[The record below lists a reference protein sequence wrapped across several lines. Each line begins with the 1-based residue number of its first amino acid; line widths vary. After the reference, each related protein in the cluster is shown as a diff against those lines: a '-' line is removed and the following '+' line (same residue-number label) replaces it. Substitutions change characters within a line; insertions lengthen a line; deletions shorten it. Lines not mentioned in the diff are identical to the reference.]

1 MDRIITGDTITE
13 FTGFLK
19 DSEKSPATVEKYTHD
34 INRLMDWLCG
44 ENVTAGKR
52 NLHAASMKSS

>member
-1 MDRIITGDTITE
+1 MDRMINGEMIAK

-34 INRLMDWLCG
+34 ITHLMNRLCG

-52 NLHAASMKSS
+52 N

>member
-1 MDRIITGDTITE
+1 MDRIITCEMIAK

-34 INRLMDWLCG
+34 IIQLMDWLCG

-52 NLHAASMKSS
+52 N